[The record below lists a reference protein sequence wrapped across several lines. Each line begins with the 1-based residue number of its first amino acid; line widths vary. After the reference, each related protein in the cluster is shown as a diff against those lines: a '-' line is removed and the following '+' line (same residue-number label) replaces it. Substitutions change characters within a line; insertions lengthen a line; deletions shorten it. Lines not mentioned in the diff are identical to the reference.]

1 MLFFIEGAGTWELG
15 TDRWYPWPQV
25 NVPPLTLSQ
34 PLLLGIACNETSA
47 GRASAEFYVLLVI
60 SGGQNPGSWSRWVV
74 EGHG

>member
-47 GRASAEFYVLLVI
+47 GRASAELYV
-60 SGGQNPGSWSRWVV
+60 Q
-74 EGHG
+74 